1 MTKIRTPGET
11 TPPSSARLT
20 PGLRQPAG
28 GASRTGRGGNSAAKG
43 AETVVAP
50 TPLPALQRVRETF
63 ERKPGDTRAQL
74 RSIIEP
80 SLVRTL
86 GPDATAD
93 PAFFGLVDAVVD
105 ALQASPE
112 AMKLLEEARAQL
124 KT

>member
-1 MTKIRTPGET
+1 MD
-11 TPPSSARLT
+11 
-20 PGLRQPAG
+20 
-28 GASRTGRGGNSAAKG
+28 
-43 AETVVAP
+43 
-50 TPLPALQRVRETF
+50 RVRETF
-63 ERKPGDTRAQL
+63 THKPADIRAQL